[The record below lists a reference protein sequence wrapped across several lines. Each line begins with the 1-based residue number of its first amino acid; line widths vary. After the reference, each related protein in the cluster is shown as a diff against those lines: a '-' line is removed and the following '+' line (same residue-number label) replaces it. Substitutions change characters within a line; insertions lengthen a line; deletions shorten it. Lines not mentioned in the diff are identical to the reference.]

1 MITNIVDRLATRI
14 RWGYLTAF
22 LLLLISYIL
31 TFYITKSLLYE
42 ADQVDHTSK
51 LMNKLD
57 LVQSSIT
64 DAESSLRGYLVIKDE
79 NFLDLLKRS
88 TSKSDSFFNEAKSLL
103 PISAVDSSRM
113 DTLRHLIDAKFIVLN
128 SGLQIFRNNHLELND
143 SLRSLAYE
151 GKRIMDSIRMIA
163 ARMQMTEK
171 DRMIQ
176 RNSLLKS
183 SSNLLKVINIVS
195 LIVAILLVFYSIV
208 TFNKENRAKQTA
220 DRNAEEFRNQ
230 LQIRISELH
239 KLNSEL
245 VELKSIE
252 KFASTGRIART
263 IAHEVRNPL
272 TNINLAAE
280 HLKSEIIPNSETDL
294 LIEMITRN
302 ANRINQ
308 MISDLLNSTKA
319 SQLDFKESH
328 INKLLDESLELAHDR
343 IDLKGV
349 TVHKDYEPGLCT
361 VLVDA
366 DKIKIA
372 FLNVIVNAIEAMEA
386 NSGILNIKTVKKN
399 NRCMVII
406 SDNGKGMTKEEL
418 TNLFEPYFT
427 TKENGTGLGLTNTQ
441 NIILSHKASIAAE
454 SVIGKGT
461 TFKIT
466 FGNNVQDIA

>member
-399 NRCMVII
+399 DRCMVII